1 MEDGL
6 AKEQSLP
13 CRASGPT
20 RQHPSAGSAESVT
33 ELLTR
38 CSSHQG
44 KAGPVAD
51 QTCQDLPRLSKMAKL
66 LNRPRKNIGPGMAIQ
81 RCRKIL
87 RDLGIFQAAAIFSV
101 LHMRHPFAPRP
112 QPPGSGKYEV
122 QNGVST
128 SYTMTWI
135 PDRCAHDLHSLS
147 TFVSPESWW
156 KSLFRNLD
164 RWTARM
170 SYPII
175 CTAGLYAPKNPTYLA
190 QSMPAQSRWAGSG
203 LSIAL
208 IAGLKLGSS
217 KRKRFTSR

>member
-1 MEDGL
+1 MG
-6 AKEQSLP
+6 
-13 CRASGPT
+13 T
-20 RQHPSAGSAESVT
+20 
-33 ELLTR
+33 
-38 CSSHQG
+38 G
-44 KAGPVAD
+44 K
-51 QTCQDLPRLSKMAKL
+51 
-66 LNRPRKNIGPGMAIQ
+66 AIQ

-175 CTAGLYAPKNPTYLA
+175 RTAGLYAPKNPTDLA